1 MRLRLTGLI
10 VATLLVGAYRGTGI
24 YLRYFSAELSS
35 TLPMK
40 MERSGDYQL
49 IKAIDLD
56 APCFRQWAGK
66 GLPRPGDRVLEIY
79 DYRGRGGVVR
89 GMFDYGAYIKPINV
103 SHPWTLVVGR
113 PGPGGF
119 DRLRLE
125 MPPSTPLVW
134 GAAMWLVNLAVDF
147 YLPFLAAL
155 TGLLIGLARPRDNQ
169 AYLASLLFMALALV
183 MGSHIAQYPPVLR
196 EASLLVGVSGS
207 VFLPYLVFLFFLR
220 FPARS
225 PLDRTVPWLDK
236 VFLGLTV
243 LAWAASL
250 AWQFSLHLSFRAA
263 YRIETALAAA
273 GLTVSRIESVFTALA
288 ASMILLALVSV
299 VLNARLARRPDE
311 RRRLRIIAA
320 GAVAG
325 LLPTA
330 VLLGLASARV
340 VVPIGVPLVAIPLIG
355 LFPLSFAY
363 AVVRH
368 RVFGIRLI
376 LRRGLKYALVSR
388 GFLLAEGAVIF
399 IVLLGLAGSGF
410 RWLNPESD
418 VLAASAGAA
427 LATLVL
433 TLGMRR
439 VHRQVLPHIDR
450 HFFRDAYDTR
460 RILTDL
466 SRAVRRMAS
475 RPGELLECVAQEI
488 GEALHP
494 VRTAV
499 FLRPDAVATLAPL
512 TGPGGTC
519 WDGLGPADGGRLLL
533 YLDESSTAFAS
544 VAPRRGYRLSP
555 RVPLA
560 QHLAA
565 SAAGDPEALD
575 VMAFESPAAG
585 APLPR
590 LPPLRVEGGGLSG
603 CLDDEHLLARFG
615 ARLVVPLVTGGRAL
629 GFLLLGEKLSE
640 EPYSREDRDLLTV
653 VAGQVAIALD
663 YAHLIGQA
671 AEQAALLREVQIAQE
686 VQAKLFPHE
695 RPPMRSL
702 LYSGICRAAR
712 GVGGDFYDF
721 LPLTGE
727 RLGLAVADIAGKGLP
742 AALLMAS
749 LQALL
754 RSHAPTYAADLGA
767 LGAELNR
774 HLVETSDGARFASLF
789 FGVYDDRSR
798 ELSYLNAGH
807 LPPFIVRNNG
817 GTGPEVRH
825 LDTGGMVLG
834 IFAGQP
840 YQQRSVSLEPGDRI
854 AIFSD
859 GVTEASDPDGE
870 MFGEERLIEA
880 VDRYRAL
887 PAEDLPRRVLDEVT
901 RFVGGSPQQDD
912 ITVIAAQVV

>member
-1 MRLRLTGLI
+1 MRLRLAGLI
-10 VATLLVGAYRGTGI
+10 AVALLAFAYRGTGI
-24 YLRYFSAELSS
+24 YLRYFSADLSS
-35 TLPMK
+35 TLPLK
-40 MERSGDYQL
+40 VERSGDYNL
-49 IKAIDLD
+49 IKAVDLK
-56 APCFRQWAGK
+56 AACFRGWARDQ
-66 GLPRPGDRVLEIY
+66 LPRPGDLVLEIH
-79 DYRGRGGVVR
+79 DHQGRGGVVQ

-113 PGPGGF
+113 PGRAGMT
-119 DRLRLE
+119 RLALA
-125 MPPSTPLVW
+125 MPPSAPLVW
-134 GAAMWLVNLAVDF
+134 GPAMWLVNLAVDF

-169 AYLASLLFMALALV
+169 AYLGSLLFMALAV
-183 MGSHIAQYPPVLR
+183 VEGSHIAQYPPVLR
-196 EASLLVGVSGS
+196 EVSLLVGVTGS
-207 VFLPYLVFLFFLR
+207 AFLPYLVFLFFLR

-225 PLDRTVPWLDK
+225 PLDRKAPWLNGALLS
-236 VFLGLTV
+236 FTLI
-243 LAWAASL
+243 AWAGAVI
-250 AWQFSLHLSFRAA
+250 WQFSLHTSFRAA
-263 YRIETALAAA
+263 HRIEAALASA
-273 GLTVSRIESVFTALA
+273 GLEVARLESVFTALA

-299 VLNARLARRPDE
+299 LLNAREAKRPDE

-320 GAVAG
+320 GAVTG
-325 LLPTA
+325 LLPA
-330 VLLGLASARV
+330 AALLGLASARV
-340 VVPIGVPLVAIPLIG
+340 TVPLGVPLVAIPLIG

-399 IVLLGLAGSGF
+399 VILLGLAGSGF

-427 LATLVL
+427 IATLVL

-439 VHRQVLPHIDR
+439 VHRQVLPLIDR

-475 RPGELLECVAQEI
+475 SPGELIEYVAQEI

-494 VRTAV
+494 ARIAI
-499 FLRPDAVATLAPL
+499 FLRPDAVASPAPL
-512 TGPGGTC
+512 PAPRAAC
-519 WDGLGPADGGRLLL
+519 WDGLGGAEGRLRL
-533 YLDESSTAFAS
+533 YLDASSMEA
-544 VAPRRGYRLSP
+544 APVSPPVGYRLSP
-555 RVPLA
+555 RLPLSA
-560 QHLAA
+560 HLAA
-565 SAAGDPEALD
+565 SAAGDPEILD
-575 VMAFESPAAG
+575 VLAFEAPAAG
-585 APLPR
+585 APLP
-590 LPPLRVEGGGLSG
+590 PLRIETAPVTG
-603 CLDDEHLLARFG
+603 CLDDERLVARFG
-615 ARLVVPLVTGGRAL
+615 ARLIVPLVTGGRVL

-671 AEQAALLREVQIAQE
+671 AEQAALLREVQIAQQ
-686 VQAKLFPHE
+686 VQARLFPHE

-702 LYSGICRAAR
+702 RYSGICRAAR

-727 RLGLAVADIAGKGLP
+727 SLGLAVADIAGKGLP

-754 RSHAPTYAADLGA
+754 RSHAPTHAADLGA

-789 FGVYDDRSR
+789 FGIYDDRSR
-798 ELSYLNAGH
+798 ELRYLNAGH
-807 LPPFIVRNNG
+807 LPPIVVRSNG
-817 GTGPEVRH
+817 GAGMAVRH

-854 AIFSD
+854 VIFSD
-859 GVTEASDPDGE
+859 GVTEASDPGGE
-870 MFGEERLIEA
+870 MFGEERLIDA
-880 VDRYRAL
+880 VDRYRDRS
-887 PAEDLPRRVLDEVT
+887 AEELPRHVLDEVT

-912 ITVIAAQVV
+912 ITVIVAQVV

>member
-1 MRLRLTGLI
+1 MPRLRLTGLI
-10 VATLLVGAYRGTGI
+10 VVALLVFAYRGTGI

-40 MERSGDYQL
+40 VERSGEHQV
-49 IKAIDLD
+49 IKAIDLG
-56 APCFRQWAGK
+56 APCFRAWDADA
-66 GLPRPGDRVLEIY
+66 LPKPGDRVLEIY
-79 DYRGRGGVVR
+79 DHQGRGGVVR

-113 PGPGGF
+113 PGRSGTE
-119 DRLRLE
+119 RLALA

-134 GAAMWLVNLAVDF
+134 SGAEWLVNLAVDF

-169 AYLASLLFMALALV
+169 AYLASLLFMALAVV
-183 MGSHIAQYPPVLR
+183 MGSHIAQYPPFLR
-196 EASLLVGVSGS
+196 ETSLLVGVSGS

-225 PLDRTVPWLDK
+225 PLDRAFPWLNT
-236 VFLGLTV
+236 VFLLLTA
-243 LAWAASL
+243 LAWVAAVT
-250 AWQFSLHLSFRAA
+250 WGFSLHTSFRAA
-263 YRIETALAAA
+263 HRIETAATPA
-273 GLTVSRIESVFTALA
+273 GLTVGRLESVFTGLA
-288 ASMILLALVSV
+288 ASMIVLALVSV

-311 RRRLRIIAA
+311 RRRLRIVAA

-325 LLPTA
+325 LLPSA
-330 VLLGLASARV
+330 VLLALASARV
-340 VVPIGVPLVAIPLIG
+340 KVPLSVPLVAIPLIG

-388 GFLLAEGAVIF
+388 GFLFAEGAVIF
-399 IVLLGLAGSGF
+399 VVLLGLVGSGF

-427 LATLVL
+427 IATLVL

-439 VHRQVLPHIDR
+439 VHRQVLPLIDR

-475 RPGELLECVAQEI
+475 RPGELLECVAKEI

-494 VRTAV
+494 VRIAI
-499 FLRPDAVATLAPL
+499 FLRPDAVTGLAPVSGL
-512 TGPGGTC
+512 RGACWEGPGE
-519 WDGLGPADGGRLLL
+519 AGGRLLL
-533 YLDESSTAFAS
+533 YLDEVPV
-544 VAPRRGYRLSP
+544 VA
-555 RVPLA
+555 A
-560 QHLAA
+560 AAA
-565 SAAGDPEALD
+565 SAPRHGYSLQPRAPLAAHMASAAAGEPEALD
-575 VMAFESPAAG
+575 VLAFESPAAG
-585 APLPR
+585 APLP
-590 LPPLRVEGGGLSG
+590 PLRIEERRGGG
-603 CLDDEHLLARFG
+603 CLDDARLLARFG
-615 ARLVVPLVTGGRAL
+615 ARLMVPLVTGGRAL

-640 EPYSREDRDLLTV
+640 EPYSREDRELLTV

-671 AEQAALLREVQIAQE
+671 AEQAALRREIQIAQE

-695 RPPMRSL
+695 RPPLRSL
-702 LYSGICRAAR
+702 RYSGICRAAR

-721 LPLTGE
+721 LPLTGD
-727 RLGLAVADIAGKGLP
+727 RLGLALADIAGKGLP

-754 RSHAPTYAADLGA
+754 RSHAPTYSADLGA

-798 ELSYLNAGH
+798 ELRYLNAGH
-807 LPPFIVRNNG
+807 LPPIIVRSNG
-817 GTGPEVRH
+817 GTTPAIRH

-834 IFAGQP
+834 IFPGQP
-840 YQQRSVSLEPGDRI
+840 YLQRSVSLEPGDRI
-854 AIFSD
+854 VIFSD

-880 VDRYRAL
+880 VEGCSSL